1 MFTYGWYKHY
11 KIHTRAHILSANMN
25 SSTDYQSAD
34 GGRAIETK
42 TLMFRRL
49 KFVKKKINKYALIYN
64 AMVLT
69 TALGDDYLP

>member
-25 SSTDYQSAD
+25 LSTDYQSAD
-34 GGRAIETK
+34 GGRVIETK

-49 KFVKKKINKYALIYN
+49 KFVKKKNK
-64 AMVLT
+64 
-69 TALGDDYLP
+69 